1 MLKEHEFQWIE
12 RKTNNIKTNP
22 LDGYCCIIDT
32 EDCARLYIIK
42 PQYPEIKQCCIDS
55 SMDPELYILFEATG
69 HKATEEDKKHVFYDA
84 INYNGYMFSNETFIR
99 AYKTLEDAKAR
110 AYINYK
116 MIYGYVL
123 AHIVDNVED
132 ATGKHRCIIKEE

>member
-1 MLKEHEFQWIE
+1 MLKEHELQWIE
-12 RKTNNIKTNP
+12 RKTNNIETNP

-32 EDCARLYIIK
+32 EDCARLYFIQ
-42 PQYPEIKQCCIDS
+42 PQYPEIEKYCINS
-55 SMDPELYILFEATG
+55 NANPELYILFEATG

-84 INYNGYMFSNETFIR
+84 INYKGYLFNNKTFIR
-99 AYKTLEDAKAR
+99 AYKTLEEAKAR

-123 AHIVDNVED
+123 AHIVDDVEG
-132 ATGKHRCIIKEE
+132 ATSKHRSITHD